1 MLSPEFFNQK
11 AVVKDALQNNNVIG
25 LTFYR
30 DGSGVYFLVK
40 DNVTGQN
47 RGISLKMDDA
57 VECLKGN
64 IFQTTQM
71 GSECEIC

>member
-1 MLSPEFFNQK
+1 MPSPEFFNQK
-11 AVVKDALQNNNVIG
+11 AVIKDALNNHNVIG

-40 DNVTGQN
+40 NNVTCEK

-57 VECLKGN
+57 VECLKGYM
-64 IFQTTQM
+64 FQTTQM
-71 GSECEIC
+71 GSYY